1 MSVNKVMTQNRKQDL
16 IRNKQKNQLYL
27 NLEKKGEWDKNW
39 VVSWVFFLFI
49 HFISLNR
56 YLHIFICMYMSMYE
70 YSYFDYIAFHV
81 HIEKEK
87 SYNYCLVVVLLQK
100 LKFRQS

>member
-1 MSVNKVMTQNRKQDL
+1 MSVNKAMTQNRKQDL
-16 IRNKQKNQLYL
+16 IGNKQKNQLYL

-87 SYNYCLVVVLLQK
+87 SSGKKRIIRKISK
-100 LKFRQS
+100 LHTIIA